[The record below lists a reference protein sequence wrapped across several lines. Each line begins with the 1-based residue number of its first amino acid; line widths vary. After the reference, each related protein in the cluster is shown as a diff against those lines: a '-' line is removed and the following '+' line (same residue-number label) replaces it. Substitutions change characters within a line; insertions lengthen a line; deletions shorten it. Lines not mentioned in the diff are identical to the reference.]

1 MANAIEYT
9 VLRRRLDE
17 IERLVVVVLY
27 VFLVY
32 RFADAVSAN
41 PMNVIYLVA
50 EALVMFMVLVRRS
63 TDQISAAP
71 RDWFVAFAGTF
82 ASMMVM
88 PGTPVPGLSQA
99 APVLLYSGMAISLAA
114 KLALRRSFGLVAAN
128 RGLKTKGIYGAV
140 RHPMY
145 LGYFLIQS
153 GMLMINFSLWNVAL
167 LAIWAALQ
175 IFRINAEER
184 VLACDPV
191 YAAHM
196 EKVGYRLV
204 PFVY

>member
-1 MANAIEYT
+1 MAIALQST
-9 VLRRRLDE
+9 AVLRRLDQF
-17 IERLVVVVLY
+17 ERLVVVLLY
-27 VFLVY
+27 IFLVY
-32 RFADAVSAN
+32 RFADAISAN
-41 PMNVIYLVA
+41 PLNLVYLVT
-50 EALVMFMVLVRRS
+50 EAVVMIMVLVRRS
-63 TDQISAAP
+63 TTQISAAP

-88 PGTPVPGLSQA
+88 PGTPVPGFSQA
-99 APVLLYSGMAISLAA
+99 APALLYSGIAISFAA

-128 RGLKTKGIYGAV
+128 RGLKTTGLYAAV

-153 GMLMINFSLWNVAL
+153 GMLMINFSLWNAAL
-167 LAIWAALQ
+167 LSIWAALQ

-184 VLACDPV
+184 VLSQDPV

-196 EKVGYRLV
+196 QKVGYRLV